1 MNCNARRCT
10 ILYEAFQV
18 FKNEGIHHGR
28 LGAAPLAGLDDEKA
42 DAIQSNAETC

>member
-18 FKNEGIHHGR
+18 FKNEESIT
-28 LGAAPLAGLDDEKA
+28 AVLALLRWPDWITKKA
-42 DAIQSNAETC
+42 DVIQSNAETC

>member
-1 MNCNARRCT
+1 MQGGVT

-18 FKNEGIHHGR
+18 FKNERIHHGR
-28 LGAAPLAGLDDEKA
+28 LGIALLAGLDDEKA

>member
-1 MNCNARRCT
+1 MNCNTRRCT

-18 FKNEGIHHGR
+18 FKNEGIHHGS
-28 LGAAPLAGLDDEKA
+28 LGVALLAGLDNEKA

>member
-28 LGAAPLAGLDDEKA
+28 LGVAPLVGLDDEKA